1 MLARGSTS
9 LSTGTSVLMVDP
21 RVRTGWAWVLE
32 NASLIS
38 RASAHHA
45 KKRRIE
51 PEDFHQELVIRLA
64 RRSFDYDPNR
74 SSPATW
80 INHQCRAVSSYFRDM
95 KRRSNKELVTDTLY
109 LLPDEQA
116 HTEIE
121 HKCSVQMVRRATG
134 ESDFSLLLARAFSLN
149 ENECRQHL
157 GMSRWGASRKAM
169 NIAASLI

>member
-1 MLARGSTS
+1 
-9 LSTGTSVLMVDP
+9 MVDP

-45 KKRRIE
+45 KKRGIE
-51 PEDFHQELVIRLA
+51 REDFHQELVIRLA

-74 SSPATW
+74 SSPTTW
-80 INHQCRAVSSYFRDM
+80 INQQCRAVSSYFRDK
-95 KRRSNKELVTDTLY
+95 KRRSSKEFVTDTLY

-116 HTEIE
+116 HAEVE
-121 HKCSVQMVRRATG
+121 NKSSVEMIRRAAG
-134 ESDFSLLLARAFSLN
+134 EHDFSILLARAFSLSDS
-149 ENECRQHL
+149 ECRKHV

-169 NIAASLI
+169 NIAATLI